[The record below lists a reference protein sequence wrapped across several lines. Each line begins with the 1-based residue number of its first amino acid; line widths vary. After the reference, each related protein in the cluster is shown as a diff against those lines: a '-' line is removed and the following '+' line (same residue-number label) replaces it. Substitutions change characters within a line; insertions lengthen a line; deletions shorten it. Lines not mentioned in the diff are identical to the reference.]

1 MNNHFKSLVIC
12 LAATALTIL
21 AKGQGFLKTD
31 GPRIVNEQG
40 ENVLL
45 RGMGLGGWMLQEGY
59 MLGLSGGGQQHVIRQ
74 KIADLIGE
82 VETAK
87 FYELW
92 LANHTSR
99 IDIDSLKAWG
109 FNSVRLPMHYNLY
122 TLPSEQEPIPGQH
135 TWLSKGFELT
145 DSLLAWCKANRM
157 YLILDLHAAPGGQ
170 GNDVNIS
177 DRDPSKP
184 FLWESQANQ
193 EKVIALWRKL
203 AEKYAAEP
211 WVAAYD
217 ILNEPNFGFEDPT
230 NDPNGIHEKKNEP
243 LRDLYI
249 RITEAI
255 REVDQNHIIV
265 IEGNGWG
272 NNYNGVLPLWDN
284 NMVLSFHKY
293 WNNNDDASI
302 SHMVEARAK
311 NNAPIWLGETGENS
325 NVWFTSCIDL
335 LERNNIGWAMWPL
348 KKLGMNNPLEVKTNP
363 EYAQLLDYW
372 KNKGPR
378 PDSITA
384 LRGVMQ
390 LASDL
395 KLSSNTYHP
404 DVIDAMMRQP
414 HSNETKPFK
423 RHQVG
428 LPIAAADY
436 DLGRIGRAYYDL
448 DSANYRVVQGQQGGN
463 KGRTYRNDGVD
474 LTLVGGQVIVNNIE
488 PGEWLQYTI
497 NIPRRRIYSLA
508 LKIKGGYPADFV
520 AVSTNGR
527 MRNKIMLAD
536 YPDRSNWQIMK
547 IRIPLEKGRNAIRLT
562 FQASDLE
569 FRELLLTP

>member
-1 MNNHFKSLVIC
+1 MNNHFKALVIC
-12 LAATALTIL
+12 LTATALCIS
-21 AKGQGFLKTD
+21 AKGQGFLKAD

-59 MLGLSGGGQQHVIRQ
+59 MLGLSGGGQQYVIRQ
-74 KIADLIGE
+74 KIADFIGE
-82 VETAK
+82 VETAR

-135 TWLSKGFELT
+135 TWISKGFELT
-145 DSLLAWCKANRM
+145 DSLLARCKANRM

-203 AEKYAAEP
+203 AEKYAEEP
-211 WVAAYD
+211 WIAAYD

-249 RITEAI
+249 KITKAI
-255 REVDQNHIIV
+255 REVDQKHIVV

-284 NMVLSFHKY
+284 NMVLSFT
-293 WNNNDDASI
+293 N
-302 SHMVEARAK
+302 
-311 NNAPIWLGETGENS
+311 TG
-325 NVWFTSCIDL
+325 TT
-335 LERNNIGWAMWPL
+335 M
-348 KKLGMNNPLEVKTNP
+348 T
-363 EYAQLLDYW
+363 
-372 KNKGPR
+372 
-378 PDSITA
+378 T
-384 LRGVMQ
+384 
-390 LASDL
+390 
-395 KLSSNTYHP
+395 
-404 DVIDAMMRQP
+404 
-414 HSNETKPFK
+414 
-423 RHQVG
+423 
-428 LPIAAADY
+428 
-436 DLGRIGRAYYDL
+436 
-448 DSANYRVVQGQQGGN
+448 
-463 KGRTYRNDGVD
+463 
-474 LTLVGGQVIVNNIE
+474 
-488 PGEWLQYTI
+488 
-497 NIPRRRIYSLA
+497 
-508 LKIKGGYPADFV
+508 PAFL
-520 AVSTNGR
+520 
-527 MRNKIMLAD
+527 I
-536 YPDRSNWQIMK
+536 
-547 IRIPLEKGRNAIRLT
+547 
-562 FQASDLE
+562 
-569 FRELLLTP
+569 